1 VEPRGLEPLTPCLQ
15 SKCATNCAMA
25 PVRPS
30 PIPREWPG
38 RRTMVRPSSVMNQS
52 QNRHSPTPH
61 YVLHLPISYTW
72 CGDEG
77 SEAECGERSRGDLD
91 PGGSNKPMR
100 SCAPKPP
107 KPPRHAQT
115 ESEVPAQHRFHER
128 SHRVA
133 LNRRVHVRCC
143 PCGPSAKSSTTR
155 CSDAPHSRRSGVQ
168 DAGSRGRR
176 PVTPTP
182 C

>member
-25 PVRPS
+25 PVGPS

-115 ESEVPAQHRFHER
+115 ESEVAAQHRFHER

-133 LNRRVHVRCC
+133 LTAESTYAVAHVVPARSHRLRAAATLHT
-143 PCGPSAKSSTTR
+143 PGA
-155 CSDAPHSRRSGVQ
+155 AASRTQARA
-168 DAGSRGRR
+168 AGGL
-176 PVTPTP
+176 
-182 C
+182 